1 MYLRIQPTS
10 EIPIYTQLIYQIKKG
25 IIKKELM
32 PGESLPSVRSLASDI
47 GINLHTVNKAYK
59 LLVDE
64 GVLVQQKKGFMVNSS
79 VNLMMKEDQF
89 KAFREKLEELIID
102 ARIFNVSDE
111 VLMDLKTE
119 IMKTLKE
126 SDEDDVV

>member
-59 LLVDE
+59 LLVEE
-64 GVLVQQKKGFMVNSS
+64 GVLVQQKKGFMVNPS

>member
-59 LLVDE
+59 LLVEE
-64 GVLVQQKKGFMVNSS
+64 GVLVQQKKGFMVNPS

-89 KAFREKLEELIID
+89 KAFREKLEELMID

>member
-47 GINLHTVNKAYK
+47 DINLHTVNKAYK
-59 LLVDE
+59 LLVEE
-64 GVLVQQKKGFMVNSS
+64 GVLVQQKKGFMVNPS

-111 VLMDLKTE
+111 VLIDLKTE
-119 IMKTLKE
+119 IMKILKE

>member
-59 LLVDE
+59 LLVEE
-64 GVLVQQKKGFMVNSS
+64 GVLVQQKKGFRVNPS